1 MIKNPNT
8 QPIKP
13 DFQIKFILKFS
24 IIMFIAFL
32 VASLLLYLLINEKI
46 DVSYFYSL
54 YFLQQLNRNLA
65 KYLLYSFFFQLILI
79 TITTII
85 ITLFSS
91 HKIAGPLFRLERII
105 EQITRGEIPKE
116 VRIRAKD
123 QIKSFANSM
132 DNLVKEIRRKVIT
145 VKSSLENI
153 EKRKK
158 KIDLLIK
165 EKKIDALKEELN
177 IVNEEIDIIERTLSS
192 FKTE

>member
-1 MIKNPNT
+1 
-8 QPIKP
+8 
-13 DFQIKFILKFS
+13 
-24 IIMFIAFL
+24 
-32 VASLLLYLLINEKI
+32 
-46 DVSYFYSL
+46 
-54 YFLQQLNRNLA
+54 
-65 KYLLYSFFFQLILI
+65 
-79 TITTII
+79 
-85 ITLFSS
+85 